1 MLHTSRTFAFG
12 GMVLLAGTF
21 AGCNGA
27 STAPALRHAV
37 KLQIASLAAS
47 PSIGSV
53 AGLQLTTL
61 RLSVGQTS
69 LGSGDQFGCQDC
81 QTEGAESLQSA
92 SSPTIVTIPAAGGSV
107 SLSTEQV
114 QAGTYGIAEIEL
126 APGTGMP
133 GQAADNTIEI
143 SGSYQGSAFTIAL
156 PVIGTFRQVL
166 SPPVTVSGIPGA
178 PLVAT
183 ISLPVASWFSANGVS
198 LNPANPAQ
206 LAQIE
211 TNVRSYFSVPETG
224 GRAE

>member
-12 GMVLLAGTF
+12 GIVLLAGTL
-21 AGCNGA
+21 AGCSGNA
-27 STAPALRHAV
+27 TAPAPRHAV
-37 KLQIASLAAS
+37 KLQIASLGAS
-47 PSIGSV
+47 PSVGSV

-61 RLSVGQTS
+61 RLSIGQTS

-81 QTEGAESLQSA
+81 QTEGSESLQSA
-92 SSPTIVTIPAAGGSV
+92 STPTIVTIPAAGGSV

-114 QAGTYGIAEIEL
+114 PAGTYGIAEIDL
-126 APGTGMP
+126 APGTGIP
-133 GQAADNTIEI
+133 GQAANNTIEI

-166 SPPVTVSGIPGA
+166 SPPVTVSGTPGV

-183 ISLPVASWFSANGVS
+183 LSLPVASWFTANGAS
-198 LNPANPAQ
+198 LNPADPRQ

-211 TNVRSYFSVPETG
+211 TNIRSYFSVPETG